1 VPYTDGAPYEGKILT
16 KDDNTYLIV
25 PNGVTMAGE
34 GLNDLGQEPKT
45 QAHLYGF
52 AGSDYKIQ
60 MTGTPVDT
68 APPTAEAESQ
78 GPGLEQI
85 MPRLY
90 DKTYAILAI
99 ALGILAL
106 GFALLYRAPGNS
118 PVKESNERAR
128 G

>member
-1 VPYTDGAPYEGKILT
+1 M
-16 KDDNTYLIV
+16 
-25 PNGVTMAGE
+25 PNGVTLAGE

-52 AGSDYKIQ
+52 TGAVLQHPIDRQPGGSRTDAAGRGCERRRPQI
-60 MTGTPVDT
+60 
-68 APPTAEAESQ
+68 
-78 GPGLEQI
+78 EQI

-90 DKTYAILAI
+90 DKTIPILAL

-106 GFALLYRAPGNS
+106 GFALLYRAHGNT
-118 PVKESNERAR
+118 PAKESNERGR